1 MRNEVDLPE
10 IRPNGTL
17 IATIGTRDPH
27 CSARASCPVT
37 SSALPVEGLG
47 TILLVVFSTMQS
59 AQMQS
64 VTKSC
69 RASVCSYEYH

>member
-47 TILLVVFSTMQS
+47 TILHSSTQTYNHWCQRDMHIRHD
-59 AQMQS
+59 A
-64 VTKSC
+64 
-69 RASVCSYEYH
+69 